1 MEYLGIQLLS
11 TATTCNDMTP
21 EQMATNVNCS
31 SPERHT
37 RSYDY
42 MEGGDVRVRRLFCRT
57 QWYMRIDKRGKVKGT
72 REANNNYSI
81 LEIRT
86 VAVGIVAIKGVES
99 EYFLAMNKSGRLYG
113 KKVCNEDCNFIELIE
128 ENHYNTYASAKWTH
142 KGKEMF
148 VTLNHKGVPM
158 KGLAEMPE
166 FFSVTRH
173 KDEYTALL
181 PTYIGWQTKMTAC
194 SNHTMAISKGTMQKS
209 SQSLPHILLIELL
222 AWAELW
228 QLPLKIDIIKH
239 PNEIDGK
246 STAVH
251 AKLLAPDDV
260 TIYKYPCI
268 PEYEE
273 ERHEIALIFPGPNSV
288 SVKDLAFHLQK
299 HSPKGVCNSDDD
311 CSKEPVLKQAKIE
324 PKEEKPPD
332 ECISG
337 SRNEGTRLKRILFI
351 DSTWNQTKKIITD
364 ERLQGLLQIELK
376 TRKTCFWRHQK
387 GKPDTYLS
395 TIEAIYYFLVDYH
408 QEILKENY
416 QGQYDN
422 LLFFFSFMYT
432 LIKNAKRCAEKE

>member
-1 MEYLGIQLLS
+1 QITMSLSSSTQGPKRSTECLETLEAQTPSSFQDNPLQQLQLAS
-11 TATTCNDMTP
+11 QEVLERAKRSGRSKCP
-21 EQMATNVNCS
+21 RCS
-31 SPERHT
+31 SSRMFYCYTCFVPVET
-37 RSYDY
+37 VPTN
-42 MEGGDVRVRRLFCRT
+42 E
-57 QWYMRIDKRGKVKGT
+57 IPNVK
-72 REANNNYSI
+72 
-81 LEIRT
+81 
-86 VAVGIVAIKGVES
+86 
-99 EYFLAMNKSGRLYG
+99 
-113 KKVCNEDCNFIELIE
+113 
-128 ENHYNTYASAKWTH
+128 
-142 KGKEMF
+142 
-148 VTLNHKGVPM
+148 
-158 KGLAEMPE
+158 
-166 FFSVTRH
+166 
-173 KDEYTALL
+173 
-181 PTYIGWQTKMTAC
+181 
-194 SNHTMAISKGTMQKS
+194 
-209 SQSLPHILLIELL
+209 
-222 AWAELW
+222 
-228 QLPLKIDIIKH
+228 LPLKIDIIKH

-273 ERHEIALIFPGPNSV
+273 KKHEIALVFPGPNSV
-288 SVKDLAFHLQK
+288 SVKDLALHLQK

-324 PKEEKPPD
+324 PKEEKTSD

-337 SRNEGTRLKRILFI
+337 SRNEGTRLKRIIFI

-432 LIKNAKRCAEKE
+432 LIKNAKRHAEKE